1 MIYLLYGEFESDIEK
16 FIDKLIK
23 DNSIDTKVVYNY
35 KDTSIEDVVE
45 ECSYTDLFGNKKMVI
60 LNDCTFLTGKD
71 TLESDLLNK
80 YLDNP
85 NKDVILIFKI
95 VTDKLDERKKLVKTI
110 KSVAIVKEFK
120 LLDEKNLNSYIKNY
134 FESLEFKI
142 DNLSINEIV
151 NRLSANTKVID
162 SELDKLYLYKLS
174 DRVITLED
182 VKKVIVRYEDNII
195 FKLVDAVVKK
205 DKEKIFNLY
214 KELLNNKEEPIMI
227 LTMLANQFR
236 LMYQAKVLYND
247 GLSFKDIASKLKE
260 HPYRVQLAIQNSNNL
275 SKKELKNIIQKLAE
289 TDYQIKTGIMD
300 KEKALEIFFL
310 EL

>member
-1 MIYLLYGEFESDIEK
+1 MVYLLYGEFESDIEK
-16 FIDKLIK
+16 YIDKLVK
-23 DNSIDTKVVYNY
+23 DNNIDTKVVYNY

-71 TLESDLLNK
+71 TLESDLMGK

-85 NKDVILIFKI
+85 NKDVILVFKI

-120 LLDEKNLNSYIKNY
+120 LLDEKNLDSYIKNY

-142 DNLSINEIV
+142 DSLSINEIV
-151 NRLSANTKVID
+151 SRLSSNTKVID
-162 SELDKLYLYKLS
+162 SELDKLYLYKLN
-174 DRVITLED
+174 DKTIELED
-182 VKKVIVRYEDNII
+182 VKKVITRYEDNTI
-195 FKLVDAVVKK
+195 FKLVDAVVKR
-205 DKEKIFNLY
+205 DKEKIFYLY

>member
-16 FIDKLIK
+16 YIDKLVK
-23 DNSIDTKVVYNY
+23 DNNIDTKVVYNY

-71 TLESDLLNK
+71 TLESDLMSK

-120 LLDEKNLNSYIKNY
+120 LLDEKNLNSHIKNY

-142 DNLSINEIV
+142 DSLSINEIIS
-151 NRLSANTKVID
+151 RLSSNTKVID
-162 SELDKLYLYKLS
+162 SELDKLYLYKLN
-174 DRVITLED
+174 DKTIELED
-182 VKKVIVRYEDNII
+182 VKKVITRYEDNTI
-195 FKLVDAVVKK
+195 FKLVDAVVKR

-236 LMYQAKVLYND
+236 LMYQSKVLYNE
-247 GLSFKDIASKLKE
+247 GLSFKEIASKLKE
-260 HPYRVQLAIQNSNNL
+260 HPYRVQLAIHNSNDL
-275 SKKELKNIIQKLAE
+275 SKKELKNIIQRLAD
-289 TDYQIKTGIMD
+289 TDYQIKTGMMD
-300 KEKALEIFFL
+300 KEKALEMFFL

>member
-1 MIYLLYGEFESDIEK
+1 MVYLLYGEFESDIEK
-16 FIDKLIK
+16 YIDKLVK
-23 DNSIDTKVVYNY
+23 DNNIDTKVVYNY

-71 TLESDLLNK
+71 TLESDLMGK

-85 NKDVILIFKI
+85 NKDVILVFKI

-120 LLDEKNLNSYIKNY
+120 LLDEKNLDSYIKNY

-142 DNLSINEIV
+142 DSLSINEIV
-151 NRLSANTKVID
+151 SRLSSNTKVID
-162 SELDKLYLYKLS
+162 SELNKLYLYKLN
-174 DRVITLED
+174 DKTIELED
-182 VKKVIVRYEDNII
+182 VKKVITRYEDNTI
-195 FKLVDAVVKK
+195 FKLVDAVVKR
-205 DKEKIFNLY
+205 DKEKIFYLY

>member
-1 MIYLLYGEFESDIEK
+1 MVYLLYGEFESDIEK
-16 FIDKLIK
+16 YIDKLVK
-23 DNSIDTKVVYNY
+23 DNNIDTKVVYNY

-71 TLESDLLNK
+71 TLESDLMGK

-85 NKDVILIFKI
+85 NKDVILVFKI

-120 LLDEKNLNSYIKNY
+120 LLDEKNLDSYIKNY

-142 DNLSINEIV
+142 DSLSINEIV
-151 NRLSANTKVID
+151 SRLSSNTKVID
-162 SELDKLYLYKLS
+162 SELNKLYLYKLN
-174 DRVITLED
+174 DKTIELED
-182 VKKVIVRYEDNII
+182 VKKVITRYEDNTI
-195 FKLVDAVVKK
+195 FKLVDAVVKR
-205 DKEKIFNLY
+205 DKEKIFYLY

-236 LMYQAKVLYND
+236 LMYQSKVLYNE
-247 GLSFKDIASKLKE
+247 GLSFKEIASKLKE

>member
-16 FIDKLIK
+16 YIDKLVK
-23 DNSIDTKVVYNY
+23 DNNIDTKVVYNY

-71 TLESDLLNK
+71 TLESDLMGK

-85 NKDVILIFKI
+85 NKDVILVFKI

-120 LLDEKNLNSYIKNY
+120 LLDEKNLDSYIKNY

-142 DNLSINEIV
+142 DSLSINEIV
-151 NRLSANTKVID
+151 SRLSSNTKVID
-162 SELDKLYLYKLS
+162 SELNKLYLYKLN
-174 DRVITLED
+174 DKTIELED
-182 VKKVIVRYEDNII
+182 VKKVITRYEDNTI
-195 FKLVDAVVKK
+195 FKLVDAVVKR
-205 DKEKIFNLY
+205 DKEKIFYLY

>member
-16 FIDKLIK
+16 YIDKLVK
-23 DNSIDTKVVYNY
+23 DNNIDTKVVYNY

-71 TLESDLLNK
+71 TLESDLMGK

-85 NKDVILIFKI
+85 NKDVILVFKI

-120 LLDEKNLNSYIKNY
+120 LLDEKNLDSYIKNY
-134 FESLEFKI
+134 FESLEFRI
-142 DNLSINEIV
+142 DSLSINEIV
-151 NRLSANTKVID
+151 SRLSSNTKVID
-162 SELDKLYLYKLS
+162 SELDKLYLYKLN
-174 DRVITLED
+174 DKTIELED
-182 VKKVIVRYEDNII
+182 VKKVITRYEDNTI
-195 FKLVDAVVKK
+195 FKLVDAVVKR
-205 DKEKIFNLY
+205 DKEKIFYLY

-236 LMYQAKVLYND
+236 LMYQSKVLYNE
-247 GLSFKDIASKLKE
+247 GLSFKEIASKLKE
-260 HPYRVQLAIQNSNNL
+260 HPYRVQLAIHNSNDLN
-275 SKKELKNIIQKLAE
+275 KKELKKIIQRLAD
-289 TDYQIKTGIMD
+289 TDYQIKSGIMD
-300 KEKALEIFFL
+300 KEKALEMFFL

>member
-162 SELDKLYLYKLS
+162 SELDKLYLYKLN

-182 VKKVIVRYEDNII
+182 VKKVIVRYEDNTI

-236 LMYQAKVLYND
+236 LMYQSRVLYND